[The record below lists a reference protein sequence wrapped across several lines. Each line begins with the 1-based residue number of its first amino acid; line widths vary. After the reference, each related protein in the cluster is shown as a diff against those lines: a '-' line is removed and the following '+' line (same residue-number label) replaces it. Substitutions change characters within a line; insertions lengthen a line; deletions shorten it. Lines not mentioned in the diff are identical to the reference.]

1 MWMSDASQVVAFA
14 SKLKLAPS
22 KKRVKVLATT
32 KKAAVNIKKSVQADL
47 RGSSNPGIRSIPIE
61 FDEPF
66 LSAPMQVTV
75 EIGPSVKAGGL
86 ANIAFGSSPR
96 VRGKRLRPE
105 IRQHARRIIPASAG
119 QTPKSKT
126 SYSTRSDHPR
136 ECGANIAK
144 GSTPEHKTGSSPRVR
159 GKLS

>member
-86 ANIAFGSSPR
+86 ANIAFFGTSKGGGTHR
-96 VRGKRLRPE
+96 FYEHVEDELDTWKRYMTEAMEGL
-105 IRQHARRIIPASAG
+105 
-119 QTPKSKT
+119 
-126 SYSTRSDHPR
+126 D
-136 ECGANIAK
+136 
-144 GSTPEHKTGSSPRVR
+144 
-159 GKLS
+159 